1 MIKKIYIYNENGDS
15 RIIRTFRDTL
25 TNEEIG
31 REVSKEH
38 EVNFIKCKNESI
50 VFRRYNHIVIS
61 LVVEKENEVYCLSL
75 ISLFMDLL
83 KRLFP
88 DISELH
94 FIYHFKDIYDL
105 LDKFIVGGIVIET
118 NPEKIIGGDLIK

>member
-1 MIKKIYIYNENGDS
+1 
-15 RIIRTFRDTL
+15 
-25 TNEEIG
+25 
-31 REVSKEH
+31 
-38 EVNFIKCKNESI
+38 
-50 VFRRYNHIVIS
+50 
-61 LVVEKENEVYCLSL
+61 
-75 ISLFMDLL
+75 MDLL

-105 LDKFIVGGIVIET
+105 LDKFVVGGIVIET